1 MPAKLKSAKRPS
13 MAVSSSESGRAYRI
27 LAVDDE
33 PDILTIIKMSLERYK
48 HSVDVF
54 SNPVKALSH
63 FEKNPNYDLVIT
75 DIRMPYMTGY
85 ELASRLRQIDKSIK
99 VVLVTAFDVDANVLK
114 NILPSVGIDGVLR
127 KPSALTEI
135 CSIVEHK
142 LTSG

>member
-1 MPAKLKSAKRPS
+1 MG
-13 MAVSSSESGRAYRI
+13 VSSSRSERAYRI

-48 HSVDVF
+48 HSADVF

-63 FEKNPNYDLVIT
+63 FEKDPNYDLAIT

-85 ELASRLRQIDKSIK
+85 DLAARLRQINRSVK

-114 NILPSVGIDGVLR
+114 NVLPSVGIDGILR

>member
-1 MPAKLKSAKRPS
+1 MRMSSARTQ
-13 MAVSSSESGRAYRI
+13 RAYRI

-48 HSVDVF
+48 HAVNVF
-54 SNPVKALSH
+54 SNPLKALSH
-63 FEKNPNYDLVIT
+63 FEKNPGYDLVIT

-85 ELASRLRQIDKSIK
+85 ELVTRLRCINSSIK
-99 VVLVTAFDVDANVLK
+99 AVLVTAFDVDADVLK
-114 NILPSVGIDGVLR
+114 NILPSVGVDGVLR

-142 LTSG
+142 LTS